1 MLDGFH
7 DKESR
12 QAACCN
18 MVYLAA
24 FEARMLPCG
33 VAVNKEYTKGSV
45 DGKVINELRGCAASR
60 ICKGATGTGAAHPFD
75 EGVHLG
81 PMVSKTQLMES
92 AVGVQVPA
100 NGI

>member
-7 DKESR
+7 DRESHH
-12 QAACCN
+12 AACCN
-18 MVYLAA
+18 KVYLAI
-24 FEARMLPCG
+24 FEAGMLPCG
-33 VAVNKEYTKGSV
+33 VAINKEYTKGSV

-60 ICKGATGTGAAHPFD
+60 ICQGTTGTGSAHSFD
-75 EGVHLG
+75 EGVHLR
-81 PMVSKTQLMES
+81 PMVSKAQSMES